1 MLLQAKSACHTLTSW
16 KLIPCAAAWYIEAA
30 EAGRTDGQG
39 AEANMTCQDLAQT
52 ALQYMALALAN
63 RAHAVAKMD
72 SLVKERKANQLDQCT
87 AMLQLQQ
94 ELDAG
99 LHLPSDFMSKP

>member
-39 AEANMTCQDLAQT
+39 AEANMTCQDLAQ
-52 ALQYMALALAN
+52 
-63 RAHAVAKMD
+63 KMD